1 MKIELFTFCDGAY
14 NYDGRLT
21 IVGTYDDIK
30 AQSFPWKTNMSF
42 ALKLLVSNDEAG
54 KKALNIKFTNAAGEP
69 FAGEINTEI
78 DIPQSDSVG
87 HIAIASMMQG
97 IVFNSEGK
105 YNVCILENGHE
116 LKTFTFNVLK

>member
-1 MKIELFTFCDGAY
+1 MKIEFFTFCDGAY

-54 KKALNIKFTNAAGEP
+54 KKALNIRFTNAAGEP

-87 HIAIASMMQG
+87 HIRICDYCYGADY
-97 IVFNSEGK
+97 F
-105 YNVCILENGHE
+105 L
-116 LKTFTFNVLK
+116 

>member
-1 MKIELFTFCDGAY
+1 M
-14 NYDGRLT
+14 
-21 IVGTYDDIK
+21 
-30 AQSFPWKTNMSF
+30 
-42 ALKLLVSNDEAG
+42 LLVSYDEAG
-54 KKALNIKFTNAAGEP
+54 KKALIIRFTYAAGEP

>member
-1 MKIELFTFCDGAY
+1 MVLNPTAIM
-14 NYDGRLT
+14 
-21 IVGTYDDIK
+21 V
-30 AQSFPWKTNMSF
+30 F
-42 ALKLLVSNDEAG
+42 ASPGPSAE
-54 KKALNIKFTNAAGEP
+54 
-69 FAGEINTEI
+69 
-78 DIPQSDSVG
+78 